1 MKKIIPILILLI
13 PGLTYAQ
20 DGYNQSDAVYKQVKS
35 KLIEINRDQIVQLA
49 IDITENMEY
58 QYSYRNRQV
67 SSDQIT
73 IVYQADDVTD
83 SKYKGEKDLLIR
95 FTAVPPYSFNGV
107 TKVADLRLI
116 RGEKDA
122 VISIWRH
129 LFLPNATKQEIENN
143 YKYRA
148 FVSEEN
154 EIEFTLT
161 ERGRYWIIEKKTR

>member
-1 MKKIIPILILLI
+1 MKKLLTICILLI
-13 PGLTYAQ
+13 TGAITAQ
-20 DGYNQSDAVYKQVKS
+20 DGYNQSDAYYQEVKQN
-35 KLIEINRDQIVQLA
+35 LTDINRDQIVQLA
-49 IDITENMEY
+49 IDITENMDY

-73 IVYQADDVTD
+73 IIYQADDVTD

-122 VISIWRH
+122 VISIWRN

-161 ERGRYWIIEKKTR
+161 ERGRYWIIEKK

>member
-1 MKKIIPILILLI
+1 MKKLIPILILLI
-13 PGLTYAQ
+13 TGAITAQ
-20 DGYNQSDAVYKQVKS
+20 DGYNQSEKYYKEVKERVI
-35 KLIEINRDQIVQLA
+35 KIDRDQIVQLA
-49 IDITENMEY
+49 IDITENMDY

-67 SSDQIT
+67 SNDQIT
-73 IVYQADDVTD
+73 IVYQADEVTD

-107 TKVADLRLI
+107 TKVADLSLI

-122 VISIWRH
+122 VISIWRN

-148 FVSEEN
+148 FVSEKN

-161 ERGRYWIIEKKTR
+161 ERGRYWMIEKK